1 MATKKSYCIID
12 DTKQTITFVADK
24 LTKKEQE
31 TIKGLIGIGYKV
43 NRTTAEEMYPAT
55 KLYTKENVEKFLK
68 TKDKEVQS
76 KFKAIQE
83 EPATDKETG
92 AIKTYKN
99 GKPRKKG
106 YVAAVKWFKETYK
119 EEFIDFMKEK

>member
-31 TIKGLIGIGYKV
+31 TVKGLIGIGYTVIRK
-43 NRTTAEEMYPAT
+43 TAEEMYPAT

-68 TKDKEVQS
+68 TKDKEIQS

-83 EPATDKETG
+83 EPAIDKETG
-92 AIKTYKN
+92 AVKTYKK

-106 YVAAVKWFKETYK
+106 YVAAVKWFKETYID
-119 EEFIDFMKEK
+119 EFIVFMNEK